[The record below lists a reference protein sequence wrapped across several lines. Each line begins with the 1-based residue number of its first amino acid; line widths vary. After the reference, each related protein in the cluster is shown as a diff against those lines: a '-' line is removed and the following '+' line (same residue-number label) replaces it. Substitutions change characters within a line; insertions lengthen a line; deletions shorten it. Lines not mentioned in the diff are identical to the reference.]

1 MECKLENHVFSA
13 IFRLSP
19 ITHLAAAALAFG
31 GFQWVKGRLDTS
43 YAASGHPVDYAT
55 GQLAFDARLI
65 EGYYAHMI
73 EAGTLQVYWQT
84 QFIDFGFIAAVMIVA
99 VLFGTLA
106 ARFGGRINRLGVW
119 GWNLGLAAAFLGV
132 SGAAFDALE
141 NLLSFMMLASSH
153 TIPQPLAL
161 AYSTAAAVKF
171 ALLTTAMFSLLLS
184 LMAGA
189 AGKIQS
195 AVSRAR
201 R

>member
-1 MECKLENHVFSA
+1 MFSA